1 MRRWLAGWVAI
12 LVMAAGGMGRA
23 GDDPFEDAAAE
34 AAKEATAEPGK
45 EAAPPCFVIPSAE
58 ELGASDQIVQYREK
72 FAPTLYQPEW
82 AGWPWLDLGALAALL
97 GLGSV
102 MVWRHVHTRW
112 FWIPAAL
119 TLWYFGFVRGGC
131 ICPVGSVANLSIG
144 VAHPELVGISTAL
157 MFLLPLVVALFMGRV
172 FCAAGCPLG
181 AIQEL
186 LSGKKPVKVPER
198 LERVLR
204 WLPVGVLVATVW
216 LAIRGGQMLVCL
228 LDPYKTAFFWGY
240 GWIQRLLAW
249 AHGDLAEPGWFWIG
263 DWSAWGILIASLLIG
278 FRVYRP
284 FCRFVC
290 PYGVLLGWFSAVA
303 FKRRHVEQDHC
314 VLCGLCERKCPV
326 QAITRD
332 PETRQF
338 SVSTYHCIQCNR
350 CSSHCRKD
358 GIG

>member
-1 MRRWLAGWVAI
+1 MRRWLVGWVAI
-12 LVMAAGGMGRA
+12 LVMAAGGLGRA
-23 GDDPFEDAAAE
+23 GDDPFEDATAE
-34 AAKEATAEPGK
+34 AVKEATAEPGK
-45 EAAPPCFVIPSAE
+45 ETAPPCFAIPSAE

-82 AGWPWLDLGALAALL
+82 AGWPWLDLGRVGRAVRIGVGDGLA
-97 GLGSV
+97 V
-102 MVWRHVHTRW
+102 FHTRR

-119 TLWYFGFVRGGC
+119 TLGYFGFVRGGC

-144 VAHPELVGISTAL
+144 IAHAELVGISTAL

-249 AHGDLAEPGWFWIG
+249 AHGDLAGNPGGSGSAIG
-263 DWSAWGILIASLLIG
+263 RQWGILIASLLIG

-303 FKRRHVEQDHC
+303 FKRRHVEPTTAC
-314 VLCGLCERKCPV
+314 CAGCASGNARSRRSPVTRKLGSSACPPTI
-326 QAITRD
+326 A
-332 PETRQF
+332 
-338 SVSTYHCIQCNR
+338 
-350 CSSHCRKD
+350 SSATAARPTA
-358 GIG
+358 GRTG